1 MEAINTDNYK
11 IEYSGGKVRCITKN
25 SNETEVILWEHVENS
40 EYSENSIEYPL
51 LDYNPLVPAPID
63 INHNV
68 KHYHDLD
75 TVELYTAYAHIL
87 KMIERMDKASKDHR
101 LRSDNKWSMNDLR
114 SYCQV
119 WLDDVRYRQ
128 DGNNRWWVWDRIKY
142 FLRGKL
148 KQRIWWLQAFGTI
161 CYDMCARLDAIDGGN
176 EAQQPEQIAPQQHR
190 IGFN

>member
-25 SNETEVILWEHVENS
+25 SNDTAVILWEHDENS

-87 KMIERMDKASKDHR
+87 KMIERMDKASKDRR

>member
-1 MEAINTDNYK
+1 METIISDDYR
-11 IEYSGGKVRCITKN
+11 IENKNGKVYCYHRDSTNK
-25 SNETEVILWEHVENS
+25 EVLLWETTANF
-40 EYSENSIEYPL
+40 IEYP
-51 LDYNPLVPAPID
+51 DVNYNQPVPAPID

-87 KMIERMDKASKDHR
+87 KMIERMDKASKDRR

-119 WLDDVRYRQ
+119 WLDNVRYRQ

>member
-1 MEAINTDNYK
+1 MGAINTDNYK

-25 SNETEVILWEHVENS
+25 SNDTAVILWEHDENS
-40 EYSENSIEYPL
+40 EYSEKSIEYPL
-51 LDYNPLVPAPID
+51 LDYNLLVPAPID

-87 KMIERMDKASKDHR
+87 KMIERMDKASKDRR